1 MPARPPPPASD
12 CPGSSNAPRQDVARS
27 RARSPHLGAAAID
40 VAVVACSVPASP
52 AYRSPRR
59 PSTGQE
65 CRSWRTAG
73 SKRREPYPAQVAG
86 FISEWWPGSNRN
98 GGRHQIGMP
107 GRIASEFAVE
117 LTAPMLTVTDET
129 RPSGDL
135 FLERKKLERRTGL
148 DCAG

>member
-107 GRIASEFAVE
+107 GRIASEFAKSKGGV
-117 LTAPMLTVTDET
+117 DEIAIEIVDSQT
-129 RPSGDL
+129 PD
-135 FLERKKLERRTGL
+135 
-148 DCAG
+148 AGVKSSFDPLGTMIGVP